1 MMMAKYHNFADPD
14 AEVVALSPK
23 TLMESDRFICEI
35 CNQGFQRDQNL
46 QMHRRR
52 HKVTG
57 SILCLDWIHIAVL
70 SSCWKFLRI
79 CIRLQYK
86 SRPVAARML
95 MHPSAG
101 LI

>member
-1 MMMAKYHNFADPD
+1 MTAKYHNFADPD

-57 SILCLDWIHIAVL
+57 SILCLDWIHIIVL
-70 SSCWKFLRI
+70 SSLWKFLMI

-86 SRPVAARML
+86 SRPVIAARML
-95 MHPSAG
+95 LHPSAG